1 MSETTGFGKE
11 KQYCAFWYP
20 TIFHHSSLIP
30 SKRINAIKGVDISDN
45 AEPGVR
51 LYLDVNEDEDGNLDF
66 EMYKSVDGSQRVVIK
81 KIHLDLEKQSNNG
94 FAVYSCCDANVDLDD
109 ELFKNVFFHHAK
121 SLRHDHEVNAD
132 SDSGLSAMVIK
143 KGVSFDPHVIFEQD
157 NCVIQYYLK
166 QYEELFGSRYAKMIS
181 DRNLFYD
188 KLIKTFRIFRQND
201 FLRKFDELDE
211 DSALEFDKV
220 IHECYFSA
228 KFMTGESKRL
238 CNYMP
243 KIHSKCYYR
252 RLGRKIQKEQP
263 LFYEKFVC
271 QLKDLC
277 ENAMMEYTYCQT
289 LLNSK
294 YNTEIR
300 HDIRFSSEEVSALA
314 DGVKDNSILKR
325 RDSSRK
331 TANNIQNS
339 MRYIRCIMFK
349 CSNYAD
355 EHIRNVLSMA
365 DRTSRWAIWL
375 SVFFGVITVLSLIV
389 ALMSQ

>member
-1 MSETTGFGKE
+1 MSETSGFGKD

-20 TIFHHSSLIP
+20 TIFHRTNAIS
-30 SKRINAIKGVDISDN
+30 SKRINAVTEIDISDN
-45 AEPGVR
+45 AEVGAR
-51 LYLDVNEDEDGNLDF
+51 LYLDINEDENGNLDF
-66 EMYKSVDGSQRVVIK
+66 EMYKFVDGAQRIVVR

-94 FAVYSCCDANVDLDD
+94 FAVYSSLDTKIDLDD

-143 KGVSFDPHVIFEQD
+143 NANFDPQDILKQD

-166 QYEELFGSRYAKMIS
+166 QYEELFGSRYAKKIS

-188 KLIKTFRIFRQND
+188 KLIKTFRIIRQND
-201 FLRKFDELDE
+201 FSRIFDGMDADSILKFDKD
-211 DSALEFDKV
+211 
-220 IHECYFSA
+220 IHEYYDLA
-228 KFMTGESKRL
+228 RFMRGKIQHL
-238 CNYMP
+238 PDYKP
-243 KIHSKCYYR
+243 KIHSMHYYK
-252 RLGRKIQKEQP
+252 RLRRKIQKEQP
-263 LFYEKFVC
+263 LFYEKFEG

-300 HDIRFSSEEVSALA
+300 HNIVFTPEEVLRLSDEGNDDL
-314 DGVKDNSILKR
+314 NLKR

-331 TANNIQNS
+331 TANNIHNS
-339 MRYIRCIMFK
+339 IRYIRCIMYK

-355 EHIRNVLSMA
+355 EHIRNVLGMA
-365 DRTSRWAIWL
+365 DRTSCRAIWF
-375 SVFFGVITVLSLIV
+375 SIFFGVITVISLIV
-389 ALMSQ
+389 ALMAL